1 MESIYLKRGESLI
14 IRAIFKDTNGDPIV
28 LDGTWDVSSA
38 MRAKNNCHTTIDLNP
53 VISSGGVDIVYSTDN
68 LDSPCYEIDLIAK
81 QTYRTIS
88 DTFLLVLGNTI
99 TPLI

>member
-14 IRAIFKDTNGDPIV
+14 IRAIFKDSNGDPIV
-28 LDGTWDVSSA
+28 LDGTWEVSSA
-38 MRAKNNCHTTIDLNP
+38 MRAKNKCCTTIDLNP
-53 VISSGGVDIVYSTDN
+53 VISDGGVDIVYSTDD
-68 LDSPCYEIDLIAK
+68 LESPCYEIDLIAK

-88 DTFLLVLGNTI
+88 DTFQLILGNTI